1 MAIVTH
7 HTLLVMDIGRSSVLS
22 GKFGIDATAM
32 TGRAGFS
39 FIFLDELMALQ
50 QAGGDA
56 ADRRR
61 FNVAAATGGMTG
73 SAGIFKNFFIE
84 SLQLFCRKAVLH
96 AFALPEAGVVK
107 GLGVILSGLDMA
119 NAASINI
126 IRRSGNA
133 SLVGIFFC
141 FTLFVPL
148 MTGNAFHGEMEIL
161 ADHFLVYQIT
171 LVIFF
176 RPDRGRGSRSPLGL
190 LAYFRGLDQRL
201 HLSGIRMTLSAT
213 SAVIFSFQQGV
224 RLDVFPTLVAFCA
237 TRPGK
242 FFFAVVTVEAIILR
256 AVRFQSNAIGPFPD
270 LEEL

>member
-39 FIFLDELMALQ
+39 FIFLDELMAMQ

-73 SAGIFKNFFIE
+73 AAGIFKNFFIE

-107 GLGVILSGLDMA
+107 GLGVILSGFDMA

-141 FTLFVPL
+141 FTLLVTL

-176 RPDRGRGSRSPLGL
+176 RPDRGRSASSPLGL
-190 LAYFRGLDQRL
+190 AAYFG
-201 HLSGIRMTLSAT
+201 
-213 SAVIFSFQQGV
+213 
-224 RLDVFPTLVAFCA
+224 RLDERFHFIRIGVAGNTASSVGSCRQNTVRFNILPVLMAFC
-237 TRPGK
+237 TIVPGK
-242 FFFAVVTVEAIILR
+242 LFFPVVTVKAIFLR
-256 AVRFQSNAIGPFPD
+256 LMRFQGNLG
-270 LEEL
+270 